1 MLRYSPV
8 AVAHHIRGESAV
20 YASENNGDNVYD
32 TPANANTTTQ
42 LGFLVS
48 LPAGVILMMVLC
60 LIL

>member
-32 TPANANTTTQ
+32 LFFSCAFVDLIYYQVHARRCHRA
-42 LGFLVS
+42 S
-48 LPAGVILMMVLC
+48 LDC
-60 LIL
+60 